1 MHKSNASAV
10 GLPSSYSPLGCN
22 KPVMTH
28 LTAEENIQLRKLA
41 KSDLR
46 SVSAT
51 VRMFIV
57 EGLERRSNRT
67 E

>member
-1 MHKSNASAV
+1 MHKPNASAAS
-10 GLPSSYSPLGCN
+10 LPSSYSPLGCN

-28 LTAEENIQLRKLA
+28 LTAAENIQLRKLA
-41 KSDLR
+41 ENDLR

-57 EGLERRSNRT
+57 EGLERRTNQP